1 MSEAEKELNREV
13 DELREFAGTMIH
25 VLAGRSE
32 FRHMRDC
39 AIECCVMFDRA
50 KKAVE
55 IERERGQPIDVGR
68 N

>member
-1 MSEAEKELNREV
+1 
-13 DELREFAGTMIH
+13 
-25 VLAGRSE
+25 
-32 FRHMRDC
+32 MRDC

-55 IERERGQPIDVGR
+55 IERERGQPIDVGS